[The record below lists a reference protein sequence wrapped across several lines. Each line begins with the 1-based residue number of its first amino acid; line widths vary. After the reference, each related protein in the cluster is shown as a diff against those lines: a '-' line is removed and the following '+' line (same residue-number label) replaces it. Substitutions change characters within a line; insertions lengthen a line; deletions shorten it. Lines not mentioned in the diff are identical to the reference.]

1 MSHLD
6 PILVHQ
12 LINYRRWDDPPDYV
26 SLMGLAPTMS
36 RTVIRFT
43 REGLEGRVTGY
54 KEVTVPA
61 HSITAKNSTSLLRKP
76 ASRADFVRGKAG
88 FFPFSPGGIDIGSVN
103 ERAEE
108 LELQEALA
116 EERIGRDGLLR
127 IAPGLSRGLKFE
139 KEGEAEN
146 EQVDGKEESFQFGD
160 VAPKRRNR
168 KDAGDGTKGETEK
181 PLAEL
186 DSIDDLLP
194 VEVPP
199 LHLESNVIFLTKVI
213 VSDVGTERNPTF
225 GIFKTRN
232 ERMGAHG

>member
-1 MSHLD
+1 
-6 PILVHQ
+6 
-12 LINYRRWDDPPDYV
+12 
-26 SLMGLAPTMS
+26 MS
-36 RTVIRFT
+36 RTIIRFT

-108 LELQEALA
+108 LELQEAL
-116 EERIGRDGLLR
+116 EEEKIGSDGLLR
-127 IAPGLSRGLKFE
+127 VAPGLSRGLNFE
-139 KEGEAEN
+139 KEGEATD
-146 EQVDGKEESFQFGD
+146 EQMHVKEENFQFGD
-160 VAPKRRNR
+160 IVPKRRSR
-168 KDAGDGTKGETEK
+168 KSAGDDTDSKEK

-194 VEVPP
+194 IEVRD
-199 LHLESNVIFLTKVI
+199 LCMGSNSISLTRLI
-213 VSDVGTERNPTF
+213 VSDVGTERNPAF
-225 GIFKTRN
+225 RIVKTRSK
-232 ERMGAHG
+232 RMGTHG

>member
-1 MSHLD
+1 
-6 PILVHQ
+6 
-12 LINYRRWDDPPDYV
+12 
-26 SLMGLAPTMS
+26 MGLAPTMS
-36 RTVIRFT
+36 RTIIRFT

-108 LELQEALA
+108 LELQEALV
-116 EERIGRDGLLR
+116 EKRIGSDGLLR
-127 IAPGLSRGLKFE
+127 VAPGLSRGLNFE
-139 KEGEAEN
+139 KEGEAGD
-146 EQVDGKEESFQFGD
+146 EQVHVKEDTFQFGD
-160 VAPKRRNR
+160 IVPKRRN
-168 KDAGDGTKGETEK
+168 KKSAGDDMNGETKG

-194 VEVPP
+194 VEVGD
-199 LHLESNVIFLTKVI
+199 LRMGSGSVFLTKPI
-213 VSDVGTERNPTF
+213 VPNVGTERNSAF
-225 GIFKTRN
+225 RIVKARSK
-232 ERMGAHG
+232 RMGTHGRCQPGNYQFS

>member
-1 MSHLD
+1 
-6 PILVHQ
+6 
-12 LINYRRWDDPPDYV
+12 
-26 SLMGLAPTMS
+26 MS

-76 ASRADFVRGKAG
+76 ATKADFVRGKAG
-88 FFPFSPGGIDIGSVN
+88 FFPFSPGGIDIGGAN

-108 LELQEALA
+108 LELQEALV

-127 IAPGLSRGLKFE
+127 VAPGFSRGLNFE
-139 KEGEAEN
+139 KEVGEEEN
-146 EQVDGKEESFQFGD
+146 QVEVEEEGFKFGD
-160 VAPKRRNR
+160 VAPRRRN
-168 KDAGDGTKGETEK
+168 KEETGDTKEKTEK

-194 VEVPP
+194 IEVQP
-199 LHLESNVIFLTKVI
+199 LYLKSNDLFLIEAIVSNVGTKRNLA
-213 VSDVGTERNPTF
+213 SGCGKTKNQGMGT
-225 GIFKTRN
+225 
-232 ERMGAHG
+232 HG